1 MKVLFVL
8 TYYRPHISGLTIYVQ
23 RLAEALAVNGH
34 QITVLTSHYDK
45 SLPYEEDMHGVH
57 VVRAPVLFRISKGV
71 IMPTFPR
78 LVTELLREHDVVSVH
93 LPQFEASLIAFLAR
107 FVVRRPV
114 ILTYHCDL
122 QLPAGLFNRFVDQ
135 VVFVSNYLAGLL
147 ADRIVAYTQD
157 YAEHSRFLSRFLHKI
172 EVIPPPVI
180 IPPPEA
186 GHRAEFLRHLNLDGR
201 PVVGFAARLAT
212 EKGAEYLLGAL
223 EYLLPRLPDLQVLF
237 AGEYKNV
244 LGEEAYFRRL
254 RPMIER
260 YSDHVTFLGV
270 LNPQQMADFY
280 AACDLLV
287 LPSINSTESF
297 GLVQVEAMLCG
308 TPVVA
313 SNLPG
318 VRQPVRMTGMG
329 EIAPIRDSKA
339 LADAMLK
346 VLTRPNAYIKPREEI
361 ARIFDMN
368 RTLEDYEHLFYQ
380 QIALVGG
387 KKVQPKRQT
396 GGDLADARMGMEP
409 PRHSATAQLE
419 RQLAEVPPHRAL
431 LRSVEARL
439 MGSVSLE
446 APVLDVGCGDGHFA
460 AVAYGRPLDVGVDL
474 LRPELEEAR
483 ARGAYRRVIPT
494 SGTALPFPDGS
505 FRTVVSNSVLEHIP
519 DLDGTLREIS
529 RVLAPGGTFAFT
541 TPSEHFGEFLL
552 GNTLMRRLGLP
563 ALGDAYARWFDG
575 ISEHFHR
582 LSPAVWEEKLNDVG
596 LTIRHWRYYFPEE
609 AHRAFDL
616 SHYLGAPTILFRK
629 MTGRWIP
636 HPALYRPIAGWLRR
650 YCENGG
656 EAIEAGAY
664 LFFVCEKPADVIRS

>member
-1 MKVLFVL
+1 MRILFVL

-23 RLAEALAVNGH
+23 RLAEALAAGGH
-34 QITVLTSHYDK
+34 HVTVLTSHYDK
-45 SLPYEEDMHGVH
+45 SLPYEEEVNGVH
-57 VVRAPVLFRISKGV
+57 VVRVPVLFRISKGV
-71 IMPTFPR
+71 IMPTFLKR
-78 LVTELLREHDVVSVH
+78 AIALLREHEVVSVH
-93 LPQFEASLIAFLAR
+93 LPQFEASLVALLAR

-122 QLPAGLFNRFVDQ
+122 RLPEGWFNRFVDQ
-135 VVFVSNYLAGLL
+135 VVFISNYMAGLL

-172 EVIPPPVI
+172 EVIPPPVV

-186 GHRAEFLRHLNLDGR
+186 GTRADFLRHLNLDGR

-223 EYLLPRLPDLQVLF
+223 EHLLPELPGLHLLF

-254 RPMIER
+254 EPIIER
-260 YSDHVTFLGV
+260 YRDHMTFLGV
-270 LNPQQMADFY
+270 LNPRQMADFY

-329 EIAPIRDSKA
+329 EVAPLRDSEA
-339 LADAMLK
+339 LAQAMLK
-346 VLTRPNAYIKPREEI
+346 VLTRPESYLRPREEI

-368 RTLEDYEHLFYQ
+368 RTLSDYEQLFEQ
-380 QIALVGG
+380 QIQI
-387 KKVQPKRQT
+387 VQRSRGAEERRSKEIT
-396 GGDLADARMGMEP
+396 SAP
-409 PRHSATAQLE
+409 PHLRTSAQFQRH
-419 RQLAEVPPHRAL
+419 LAEVPPHRVL
-431 LRSVEARL
+431 LRSVEAEL
-439 MGSVSLE
+439 MGGVPLE

-460 AVAYGRPLDVGVDL
+460 AVAYNQPIDVGVDL
-474 LRPELEEAR
+474 PRPELNEAR
-483 ARGAYRRVIPT
+483 ARGAYRRVVPA
-494 SGTALPFPDGS
+494 SGTTLPFADAS
-505 FRTVVSNSVLEHIP
+505 FQTVVSNSVLEHIP
-519 DLDGTLREIS
+519 DLDTTLREIS
-529 RVLAPGGTFAFT
+529 RVLAPGGALTFT
-541 TPSEHFGEFLL
+541 TPSEHFGDFLL
-552 GNTLMRRLGLP
+552 GSAAMRRLGLP
-563 ALGDAYARWFDG
+563 ALGEAYARWFDG
-575 ISEHFHR
+575 ISDHFHR
-582 LSPAVWEEKLNDVG
+582 FSPAEWEKKLDAVG
-596 LTIRHWRYYFPEE
+596 LVVQHWHYYFPEE
-609 AHRAFDL
+609 AHHVFDL

-629 MTGRWIP
+629 ITGRWIP

-650 YCENGG
+650 YSENGG

-664 LFFVCEKPADVIRS
+664 LFFVCEKPANVNRT